1 MPCFNLKIFDC
12 FSRRRQTEDI
22 ELAPSAAPPNPAP
35 ANSSSARP
43 ANESPP
49 IHKQGRNPP
58 PSLNRSSV
66 AGASRPRN
74 ELNVA
79 ELAKRI
85 RTEAP
90 FSTCMD
96 SDSAQQI
103 RAFLGKQIE
112 IKVLVGRGD
121 GHGHQQAAVTGMG
134 RVLELGFTGKFLV
147 NCMGDSDNIQRRFDF
162 LAESYPQLQIEH
174 KKRKEFTKA
183 QAALGFCFAD
193 DILNYSDNTLHK
205 TYGVDHFVSLN
216 PTDWVMPSNV
226 VHPYESKNTDIYYL
240 LEEGILEST
249 LPTRANER
257 TDANIERCINQ
268 LVSGKQEGRWNL
280 VPIYG
285 LHDWPAKA
293 EQRISRSPTEV
304 EDPKILGLTASQELR
319 ILAES
324 LTGRD
329 AHHKPV
335 VLPILSQI
343 DAQIVSELAGLDRVK
358 IVHDYTEL
366 AALEPQA
373 GDVVFVRM
381 PSLPVHQF
389 QQLVGEA
396 DIFVGEGCNSICF
409 AKSRGIPFL
418 HGGRDWSED
427 SSKERPPK
435 NDMFNNA
442 NTALQSAFTESVPR
456 DNPHA
461 AKAIEKTDL
470 LPQQK
475 RAEDV
480 RAFMDNGLAGR
491 LAPFYKEASDNF
503 NRRPDRVFAAL
514 MYVLATK
521 EAQGK
526 NV

>member
-1 MPCFNLKIFDC
+1 MRCFNLNVFNC
-12 FSRRRQTEDI
+12 FPRRRQPEDTE
-22 ELAPSAAPPNPAP
+22 LTPSAARPDLART
-35 ANSSSARP
+35 NSSSARP
-43 ANESPP
+43 PDESPA
-49 IHKQGRNPP
+49 IHQQGKTPP
-58 PSLNRSSV
+58 GFLSRSSG
-66 AGASRPRN
+66 AGPSRRRN

-79 ELAKRI
+79 DLAKRI

-90 FSTCMD
+90 FSTCMA
-96 SDSAQQI
+96 SESAQHI
-103 RAFLGKQIE
+103 RAFLSKQTE
-112 IKVLVGRGD
+112 IKVLVGQGD
-121 GHGHQQAAVTGMG
+121 GHGHQQAALTGMG
-134 RVLELGFTGKFLV
+134 RLLELGFTGKFLV
-147 NCMGDSDNIQRRFDF
+147 NCRGDSADIQRRFDF

-174 KKRKEFTKA
+174 LKGKKFTKA
-183 QAALGFCFAD
+183 QTALGFCFASD
-193 DILNYSDNTLHK
+193 TLNYSDNTLHK

-226 VHPYESKNTDIYYL
+226 VHPYESKNTSIYYL

-257 TDANIERCINQ
+257 TDASIDRCINQ
-268 LVSGKQEGRWNL
+268 LVSGKQDGRWNL

-293 EQRISRSPTEV
+293 EQRISDSPTVV
-304 EDPKILGLTASQELR
+304 EDPKILGLTPRQELG

-329 AHHKPV
+329 AQCKPV

-343 DAQIVSELAGLDRVK
+343 DPQIASELAGLDRVK
-358 IVHDYTEL
+358 IVDGLSEL

-381 PSLPVHQF
+381 PTLPVHQF
-389 QQLVGEA
+389 QQLVAEA
-396 DIFVGEGCNSICF
+396 DLFVGEGCNSICF
-409 AKSRGIPFL
+409 AKNRGIPFL

-427 SSKERPPK
+427 SSQERPPK
-435 NDMFNNA
+435 NDLFNNA

-461 AKAIEKTDL
+461 AKAIEKTNL
-470 LPQQK
+470 LTQQK

-480 RAFMDNGLAGR
+480 RAFMEDGLAGR
-491 LAPFYKEASDNF
+491 LAGFYREASDKF

-514 MYVLATK
+514 MYVLAK
-521 EAQGK
+521 EEANGK
-526 NV
+526 NI